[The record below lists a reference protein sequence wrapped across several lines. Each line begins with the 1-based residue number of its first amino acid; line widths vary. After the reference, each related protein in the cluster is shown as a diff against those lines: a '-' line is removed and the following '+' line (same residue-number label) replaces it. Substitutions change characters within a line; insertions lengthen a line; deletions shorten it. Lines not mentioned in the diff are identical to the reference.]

1 MEPMSHIDK
10 NRPGAIVLGGNF
22 VGLGIVRSLGAH
34 GIPVWVFDADR
45 SKSIAQFSRYTTR
58 FVETKEAITDV
69 LLKMGRKHELDGW
82 VIFPVADDYVETVSA
97 NHQLLSSIFRVTTA
111 P

>member
-1 MEPMSHIDK
+1 MNSINK

-22 VGLGIVRSLGAH
+22 VGLGIVRSLGAR

-58 FVETKEAITDV
+58 FVEAKEPITEV
-69 LLKMGRKHELDGW
+69 LLHLGREHALNGW
-82 VIFPVADDYVETVSA
+82 VLFPVVDEYVEALSM
-97 NHQLLSSIFRVTTA
+97 NREELSSIYRV
-111 P
+111 